1 MNVPVSDRQRAKLE
15 KIDALQRQTRS
26 RIYDQLLSMEEKHPR
41 PILNAAKR
49 VQSLYRMVKGKVDVE
64 EKKYRFYL
72 AAQKKVIGLEPN
84 LPSRTSSAA
93 NLPLP
98 CLISTYLF
106 LANLRA
112 ERSRFTCV
120 ATRNLTCVAAEM
132 GFPHSTHLLLVC
144 ASRHL
149 PMCRTKCRSRG
160 KT

>member
-72 AAQKKVIGLEPN
+72 AAQKKVIGLDPN
-84 LPSRTSSAA
+84 LPTRASSVA
-93 NLPLP
+93 NLPL
-98 CLISTYLF
+98 LS
-106 LANLRA
+106 
-112 ERSRFTCV
+112 
-120 ATRNLTCVAAEM
+120 
-132 GFPHSTHLLLVC
+132 FPHFLIFFAYLRVQ
-144 ASRHL
+144 R
-149 PMCRTKCRSRG
+149 
-160 KT
+160 